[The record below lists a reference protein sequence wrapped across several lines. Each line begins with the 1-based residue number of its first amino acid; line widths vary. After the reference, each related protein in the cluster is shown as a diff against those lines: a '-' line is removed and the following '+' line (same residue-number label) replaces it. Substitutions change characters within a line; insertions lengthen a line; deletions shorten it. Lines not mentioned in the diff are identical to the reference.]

1 MHKHANAKL
10 VYVYNKF
17 VIVPIH
23 LQEHIV
29 IMLLNLDMV
38 WIIQQILI
46 TILDMIEL
54 NNKMI
59 VNQIVIN
66 KVYVFNHN
74 VIVNNHM
81 QVNIVNF
88 KYNILIMLNKMLLF
102 KH

>member
-1 MHKHANAKL
+1 
-10 VYVYNKF
+10 
-17 VIVPIH
+17 
-23 LQEHIV
+23 
-29 IMLLNLDMV
+29 
-38 WIIQQILI
+38 
-46 TILDMIEL
+46 MIEL